1 MIETIRNIV
10 FQYMVWVIFIPF
22 FIAVIN
28 QKRYSRELRSIFYY
42 LILAVVTQVVSY
54 ILWLNSK
61 PNLYLLHLYTI
72 LEFLILLWFYSI
84 ILKRFIPRFVFLLLA
99 ILFPLFAITDSLL
112 LGNIY
117 TSNIYGRSVEALIF
131 IFLSVSWFVK
141 TVTSNENTRLSFP
154 WINYINFGFFIYFSG
169 SSILF
174 SFQGFV
180 TELAKPLRMNIYSIH
195 SLLLVI
201 LYLLI
206 TMGLWKFRTK

>member
-28 QKRYSRELRSIFYY
+28 QKRYTPELKSIFYY
-42 LILAVVTQVVSY
+42 LILAVVTQVISY

-72 LEFLILLWFYSI
+72 LEFLILLRFYSI
-84 ILKRFIPRFVFLLLA
+84 ILKGFIPKFVFLVLA

-112 LGNIY
+112 LESIY
-117 TSNIYGRSVEALIF
+117 TFNTYSRSVEALIF

-141 TVTSNENTRLSFP
+141 TVTSIENTHLSFP
-154 WINYINFGFFIYFSG
+154 GINYINFGFFIYFSG
-169 SSILF
+169 SLILF

-180 TELAKPLRMNIYSIH
+180 TELAKPLRMNIYTIH

-201 LYLLI
+201 LYSLI
-206 TMGLWKFRTK
+206 TMGLWKFKTK